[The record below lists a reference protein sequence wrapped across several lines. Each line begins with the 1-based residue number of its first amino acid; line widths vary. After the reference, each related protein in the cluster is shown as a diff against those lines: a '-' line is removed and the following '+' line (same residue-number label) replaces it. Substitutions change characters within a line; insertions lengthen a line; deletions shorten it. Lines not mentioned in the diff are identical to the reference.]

1 MRRVG
6 VVLVVAL
13 AVTGCGV
20 RTETV
25 PGPAAPLTATGSP
38 AATTPPPGTGA
49 TPSGTTPSGTSPA
62 GFRNVSMTGFGLTI
76 AFPVPVAWTVVQP
89 RATPDLA
96 RTDAKVG
103 DAVLLRVDL
112 TARSTGTARS
122 WVEGNEA
129 DNRRLRPAYDRRDV
143 VDIRGVGDDAV
154 DWTFTYNQ
162 GDTPVQVI
170 DRKIL
175 SGPGE
180 VAVYLRAPAAS
191 YARYLPAWQQA
202 VGALVIRTS

>member
-6 VVLVVAL
+6 VVLVAAL
-13 AVTGCGV
+13 ALTGCGV

-25 PGPAAPLTATGSP
+25 PGPAAPLTASPSTTAPAGGTPTGP
-38 AATTPPPGTGA
+38 T
-49 TPSGTTPSGTSPA
+49 PA
-62 GFRNVSMTGFGLTI
+62 GFRTVSMTGSGLTI
-76 AFPVPVAWTVVQP
+76 TFLVPDDWTVA
-89 RATPDLA
+89 RSRTADLA
-96 RTDAKVG
+96 RTDAGVG

-129 DNRRLRPAYDRRDV
+129 DNMHLRPAYDRRDI
-143 VDIRGVGDDAV
+143 VDVRGVGDDAV
-154 DWTFTYNQ
+154 DWTFSYDQ
-162 GDTPVQVI
+162 AGTPVQVI

-180 VAVYLRAPAAS
+180 VAVYLRAPVGD
-191 YARYLPAWQQA
+191 YARYLPVWRRATT
-202 VGALVIRTS
+202 ALLIRTG